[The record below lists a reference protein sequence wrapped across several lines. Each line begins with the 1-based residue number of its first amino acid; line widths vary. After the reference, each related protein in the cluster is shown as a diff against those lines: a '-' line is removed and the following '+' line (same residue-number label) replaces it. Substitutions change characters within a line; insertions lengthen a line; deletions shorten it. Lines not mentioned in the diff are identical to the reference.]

1 MKHFSILLTVVVI
14 VACIMLPVQAQ
25 PIVPLPIVTMT
36 PSYYTQMAIF
46 CQGGSLRMWEYEKGK
61 GLVYCEAPTPIPTR
75 PTSTPIP
82 TSVTWFTPT
91 STPTPYIIY
100 APFVAKG
107 NQ

>member
-1 MKHFSILLTVVVI
+1 MKHFSILLTVVAI
-14 VACIMLPVQAQ
+14 VACFMLPAQAQ

-46 CQGGSLRMWEYEKGK
+46 CPGGSLRMWEYETGK
-61 GLVYCEAPTPIPTR
+61 GLVYCEASTPIPTR
-75 PTSTPIP
+75 PTSTPISTRP
-82 TSVTWFTPT
+82 A

-107 NQ
+107 INQ

>member
-1 MKHFSILLTVVVI
+1 MKKIYFLMLIAMAIL
-14 VACIMLPVQAQ
+14 CFMLPVQAQ

-46 CQGGSLRMWEYEKGK
+46 CPGGSLRMWEYETGK
-61 GLVYCEAPTPIPTR
+61 GLIYCEAPTPIPTR
-75 PTSTPIP
+75 PTSTPISTRP
-82 TSVTWFTPT
+82 APT

-107 NQ
+107 N

>member
-1 MKHFSILLTVVVI
+1 MKHFSILLTVVAI
-14 VACIMLPVQAQ
+14 VACFMLPVQAQ

-46 CQGGSLRMWEYEKGK
+46 CPGGSLRMWEHERGK
-61 GLVYCEAPTPIPTR
+61 GLIYCEAPTPIPTR

-91 STPTPYIIY
+91 STPVTYIIY

-107 NQ
+107 N

>member
-1 MKHFSILLTVVVI
+1 MKHIYILMFIASLFLGY
-14 VACIMLPVQAQ
+14 MLPAKAQ
-25 PIVPLPIVTMT
+25 PIIPLPVVTMT

-46 CQGGSLRMWEYEKGK
+46 CPGGTLRMWEYEKGK

-91 STPTPYIIY
+91 STPVTYIIY

-107 NQ
+107 N

>member
-1 MKHFSILLTVVVI
+1 MKKIYFLMLIAMAIL
-14 VACIMLPVQAQ
+14 CFMLPVQAQ

-46 CQGGSLRMWEYEKGK
+46 CAGGSLRMWEYEKGK

-82 TSVTWFTPT
+82 TRPA
-91 STPTPYIIY
+91 STPTLAPYIIY

-107 NQ
+107 N

>member
-1 MKHFSILLTVVVI
+1 MKHFSILLTVVAI
-14 VACIMLPVQAQ
+14 VACFMLPAQAQ

-46 CQGGSLRMWEYEKGK
+46 CPGGSLRMWEYETGK

-75 PTSTPIP
+75 PTSTPISTRP
-82 TSVTWFTPT
+82 A

-107 NQ
+107 INQ

>member
-1 MKHFSILLTVVVI
+1 MKKIYFLVIAAMAIL
-14 VACIMLPVQAQ
+14 CFMLPVQAQ

-46 CQGGSLRMWEYEKGK
+46 CPGGSLRMWEYEKGK

-82 TSVTWFTPT
+82 TRPA
-91 STPTPYIIY
+91 STPTLAPYIIY

-107 NQ
+107 N

>member
-36 PSYYTQMAIF
+36 PSYYTKMAIF

-107 NQ
+107 

>member
-1 MKHFSILLTVVVI
+1 MKKIYFLMLIAMAIL
-14 VACIMLPVQAQ
+14 CFMLPVQAQ

-46 CQGGSLRMWEYEKGK
+46 CPGGSLRMWEYETGK
-61 GLVYCEAPTPIPTR
+61 GLIYCEAPTPIPTR
-75 PTSTPIP
+75 PTSTPISTLP
-82 TSVTWFTPT
+82 AST

-107 NQ
+107 N

>member
-1 MKHFSILLTVVVI
+1 MKYIYFSMLVVV
-14 VACIMLPVQAQ
+14 VALCLMLPVKAQ

-46 CQGGSLRMWEYEKGK
+46 CPGGSLRMWEYERGK

-75 PTSTPIP
+75 PTSTPISTRPAP
-82 TSVTWFTPT
+82 TP
-91 STPTPYIIY
+91 TPTPYIIY

-107 NQ
+107 N

>member
-1 MKHFSILLTVVVI
+1 MKPFSIFMIAIVI
-14 VACIMLPVQAQ
+14 VACLMLPVKAQ

-46 CQGGSLRMWEYEKGK
+46 CPGGSLRMWEYERGK

-75 PTSTPIP
+75 PTSTPISTRP
-82 TSVTWFTPT
+82 A

-107 NQ
+107 INQ